1 MMETLWLRLNIKKMK
16 SKALTI
22 WQKCL
27 IGIFLFILIHFI
39 KDMTQDVLRIA
50 TPLDILGDVKENLSF
65 MPVSLQN
72 IYLYGLGGLSF
83 VVEAT
88 LIFTIPKVWKE
99 NKLSKSGKLVIF
111 LISFLLI
118 YFVTAILLD
127 PRFSI
132 FRR

>member
-1 MMETLWLRLNIKKMK
+1 MK